1 MKLLNL
7 IFLGLACSSLAT
19 AYPIYPVYPTVTYYE
34 PAPIYYTPA
43 PVYYPPV
50 NVYTPPVIATP
61 YYTDYYCPYCYDYS
75 CYGCGRDTGKT
86 LAALGIITIS
96 LMALGALVNS

>member
-7 IFLGLACSSLAT
+7 IFLGLLSSSIAAAYPT
-19 AYPIYPVYPTVTYYE
+19 YPIYPVTYYE

-50 NVYTPPVIATP
+50 NLYTPPVITTP
-61 YYTDYYCPYCYDYS
+61 YYTDYYCPYCYDYG
-75 CYGCGRDTGKT
+75 CYTCTKADSKAVAAVGVIA
-86 LAALGIITIS
+86 LSLLALGTIY
-96 LMALGALVNS
+96 NY